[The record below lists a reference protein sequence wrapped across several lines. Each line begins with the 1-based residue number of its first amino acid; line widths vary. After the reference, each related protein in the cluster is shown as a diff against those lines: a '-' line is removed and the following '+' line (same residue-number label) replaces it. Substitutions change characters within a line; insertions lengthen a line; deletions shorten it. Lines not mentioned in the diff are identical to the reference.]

1 MLYSAQLIL
10 CLIFDWIFG
19 DPRWYP
25 HPVRG
30 IGWLCSFYERFFRSH
45 CKNLQIAGTMT
56 VFSVIATT
64 TGILTLLL
72 SGARL
77 LSPYF
82 EQILAI
88 VLIYM
93 ALSLRDLL
101 VHSNNVY
108 SALLSDEP
116 LVRGRKEVAKIV
128 GRDTAELSESE
139 IAKACVE
146 TVGENMVDGST
157 SPLFYAVVGSLF
169 SFFVPLTP
177 IACSALGI
185 FMYKAINTMDS
196 MIGYKNDRYIYFGRT
211 AAKLDDLVNFI
222 PARISGICLV
232 AAAFVQRLNWKNSA
246 KIYFRD
252 NDKHTSPNAAHPEAA
267 VAGALDIQLGG
278 PSRYFGKI
286 VDKPFI
292 GDPGGKIVPGHIKT
306 VNRLVVT
313 GTLLFFTMML
323 LTRSLFYLLTA

>member
-1 MLYSAQLIL
+1 MLYSVQLIL

-30 IGWLCSFYERFFRSH
+30 IGWLCSFYERFFRNH
-45 CKNLQIAGTMT
+45 CKNLQIAGAMT
-56 VFSVIATT
+56 VFFVIATT
-64 TGILTLLL
+64 AGILTLLL

-108 SALLSDEP
+108 IALLSDEP
-116 LVRGRKEVAKIV
+116 LVRGREEVAKIV

-157 SPLFYAVVGSLF
+157 APLFYAVVGSLF
-169 SFFVPLTP
+169 SLFVPLTP

-222 PARISGICLV
+222 PARISGVCLV
-232 AAAFVQRLNWKNSA
+232 AAAFVQQLNWKNSA

-252 NDKHTSPNAAHPEAA
+252 NDKSYESQR
-267 VAGALDIQLGG
+267 G
-278 PSRYFGKI
+278 S
-286 VDKPFI
+286 
-292 GDPGGKIVPGHIKT
+292 PGGCCCWGFGYSARWSFP
-306 VNRLVVT
+306 
-313 GTLLFFTMML
+313 LFWQDC
-323 LTRSLFYLLTA
+323 